1 MAVGEARGG
10 SYIVLDEDYRILEVA
25 QSVQSVFG
33 DFLGQNVW
41 ELFPGSHAIFSS
53 YLGDAH
59 RTGEPVEF
67 VQFYRG
73 TVVRIEAAPQDGRLH
88 VSWEVLGA
96 VDVSTLESMRTS
108 LGDIVSLLTEQE
120 GAPQSEHSRP
130 PLHVVEG
137 GA

>member
-1 MAVGEARGG
+1 
-10 SYIVLDEDYRILEVA
+10 
-25 QSVQSVFG
+25 VFG
-33 DFLGQNVW
+33 AFLGQNVW
-41 ELFPGSHAIFSS
+41 ELFPGSRAIFSS
-53 YLGDAH
+53 YLEDAH

-73 TVVRIEAAPQDGRLH
+73 TVVRIEAASQDGRLH
-88 VSWEVLGA
+88 VSWKVLGA

-120 GAPQSEHSRP
+120 DVSQSEHSRP

>member
-1 MAVGEARGG
+1 MAVGRVRGG
-10 SYIVLDEDYRILEVA
+10 RYIVLDEDYRILEVA
-25 QSVQSVFG
+25 VSVEHVFG
-33 DFLGQNVW
+33 KLLGQNVW
-41 ELFPGSHAIFSS
+41 ELFPGSRAIFSS
-53 YLGDAH
+53 YLEHAH
-59 RTGEPVEF
+59 RTGQPVEF

-73 TVVRIEAAPQDGRLH
+73 TVVRVEAAPQDGRLH

-108 LGDIVSLLTEQE
+108 LGEIVSLLTEEE
-120 GAPQSEHSRP
+120 GAPQSEPRP